1 MSVST
6 TNLICTPAAPPGSGA
21 GAATDTRLG
30 AVTLVALDRPE
41 RCITQEVACRR

>member
-21 GAATDTRLG
+21 GAATVQRLG
-30 AVTLVALDRPE
+30 AETLVALDQPE
-41 RCITQEVACRR
+41 RCITRGVTCRP